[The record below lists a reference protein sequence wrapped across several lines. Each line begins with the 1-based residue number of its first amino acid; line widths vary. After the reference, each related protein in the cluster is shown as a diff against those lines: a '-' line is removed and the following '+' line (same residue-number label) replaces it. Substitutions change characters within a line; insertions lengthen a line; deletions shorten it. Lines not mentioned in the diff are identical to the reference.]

1 MKSLLLAATLASASC
16 FASAES
22 SEVVD
27 LASRPQVIQRT
38 LVERPAGQ
46 PTGATL
52 VLLMGANGQLGIFPN
67 GSLRRDSH
75 FLARVRGLFARGPAV
90 VLVDA
95 PSDRGDLDGDFR
107 ETKNHAAD
115 PGAVIAYARKAFG
128 QPVWLVGHSRGT
140 HSAVTAAMRLA
151 GDAAPRSSCLPRRCW
166 TAVGSHPRQR
176 SHCRNPACELAH
188 PGSRAAPQA
197 GRLPGVA
204 AGETVGIAG
213 EAAG

>member
-1 MKSLLLAATLASASC
+1 MKSLLLAATLPSASC
-16 FASAES
+16 FASAAS

-75 FLARVRGLFARGPAV
+75 FLARVRGLFTARGPAV

-95 PSDRGDLDGDFR
+95 PSDRVVLDGDFR
-107 ETKNHAAD
+107 ETKNHAAE
-115 PGAVIAYARKAFG
+115 PGAAIDYARQAI
-128 QPVWLVGHSRGT
+128 SRSGWW
-140 HSAVTAAMRLA
+140 ATA
-151 GDAAPRSSCLPRRCW
+151 GAPIRP
-166 TAVGSHPRQR
+166 
-176 SHCRNPACELAH
+176 
-188 PGSRAAPQA
+188 
-197 GRLPGVA
+197 
-204 AGETVGIAG
+204 
-213 EAAG
+213 